1 MFLELFPQKETE
13 KHVILNLEKIS
24 FVEVQTHVEKSS
36 TTSATVFDQAL
47 VYMASGERLILCES
61 NYDILNRIYSQLISP
76 IFQNN
81 GTQGNYIQSSN

>member
-1 MFLELFPQKETE
+1 MFLELYPQKETE

-61 NYDILNRIYSQLISP
+61 NYDILKQNLFPTHISNVP
-76 IFQNN
+76 E
-81 GTQGNYIQSSN
+81 

>member
-13 KHVILNLEKIS
+13 KHVILNLAKIS

-61 NYDILNRIYSQLISP
+61 NYDILKQNLLPTHISNIP
-76 IFQNN
+76 E
-81 GTQGNYIQSSN
+81 

>member
-1 MFLELFPQKETE
+1 MFLELFPQGETE

-47 VYMASGERLILCES
+47 VHMVSGERLILCES
-61 NYDILNRIYSQLISP
+61 NYDILKQNLFPTYDTLIP
-76 IFQNN
+76 E
-81 GTQGNYIQSSN
+81 

>member
-13 KHVILNLEKIS
+13 KHVILNLAKIS

-61 NYDILNRIYSQLISP
+61 NYDILKQNLFPTHISNIP
-76 IFQNN
+76 E
-81 GTQGNYIQSSN
+81 

>member
-1 MFLELFPQKETE
+1 MFLELYPQKETE

-47 VYMASGERLILCES
+47 VYMASGERLILRES
-61 NYDILNRIYSQLISP
+61 NYDILKQNILPTHISNIP
-76 IFQNN
+76 E
-81 GTQGNYIQSSN
+81 

>member
-36 TTSATVFDQAL
+36 TTSATVFDQAV
-47 VYMASGERLILCES
+47 VYMASGERLIMCES
-61 NYDILNRIYSQLISP
+61 NYDILKQNLLPTHISNVP
-76 IFQNN
+76 E
-81 GTQGNYIQSSN
+81 

>member
-13 KHVILNLEKIS
+13 KHVVLNLEKIS

-36 TTSATVFDQAL
+36 TTSTTVFDQAV

-61 NYDILNRIYSQLISP
+61 NYDILKQNLLPTYTTTVP
-76 IFQNN
+76 ID
-81 GTQGNYIQSSN
+81 S

>member
-1 MFLELFPQKETE
+1 MFLELYPQKETE

-36 TTSATVFDQAL
+36 TTSSTVFDQAV

-61 NYDILNRIYSQLISP
+61 NYDILKQNLLPTNISNIP
-76 IFQNN
+76 E
-81 GTQGNYIQSSN
+81 

>member
-13 KHVILNLEKIS
+13 KHVILNLDKIS

-47 VYMASGERLILCES
+47 VYMVSGERLILCES
-61 NYDILNRIYSQLISP
+61 NYDILKQNLLPTHISNVP
-76 IFQNN
+76 E
-81 GTQGNYIQSSN
+81 

>member
-13 KHVILNLEKIS
+13 KHVILNLEEIS

-36 TTSATVFDQAL
+36 TASATVFDQAL

-61 NYDILNRIYSQLISP
+61 NYDILKQNILPTHISNIP
-76 IFQNN
+76 E
-81 GTQGNYIQSSN
+81 

>member
-47 VYMASGERLILCES
+47 VYMVSGERLILCES
-61 NYDILNRIYSQLISP
+61 NYDILKQNLLPTHISNVP
-76 IFQNN
+76 E
-81 GTQGNYIQSSN
+81 

>member
-1 MFLELFPQKETE
+1 MFLELYPQKETE
-13 KHVILNLEKIS
+13 KHVILNLAKIS

-61 NYDILNRIYSQLISP
+61 NYDILKQNLLPTYISNVP
-76 IFQNN
+76 E
-81 GTQGNYIQSSN
+81 

>member
-36 TTSATVFDQAL
+36 TTSATVFDQAV
-47 VYMASGERLILCES
+47 VYMAYGERLIMCES
-61 NYDILNRIYSQLISP
+61 NYDILKQNLLPTHISIVP
-76 IFQNN
+76 E
-81 GTQGNYIQSSN
+81 

>member
-13 KHVILNLEKIS
+13 KHVILNLAKIS

-61 NYDILNRIYSQLISP
+61 NYDILKQNLFPTHISNVP
-76 IFQNN
+76 E
-81 GTQGNYIQSSN
+81 